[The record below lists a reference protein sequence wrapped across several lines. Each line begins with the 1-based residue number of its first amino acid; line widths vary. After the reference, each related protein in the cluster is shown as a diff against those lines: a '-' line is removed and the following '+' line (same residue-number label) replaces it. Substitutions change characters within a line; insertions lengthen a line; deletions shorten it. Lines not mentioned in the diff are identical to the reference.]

1 MRDIKYKGWNTE
13 QNIMYSEKEL
23 GQDELTI
30 DPDGRG
36 FVNVC
41 SSDKKFSE
49 YYSHILPL
57 QYTSLKDKNE
67 FDIYDGDIIKCT
79 DGADEIDIR
88 DSDTGVGCVE
98 WNYTYG
104 FWSISKIENGLGD
117 ILQKGYIEIIGNK
130 YENPEL
136 LI

>member
-30 DPDGRG
+30 DPDGKG

-57 QYTSLKDKNE
+57 QYTGKKDNKGIE
-67 FDIYDGDIIKCT
+67 IYEGDIIIKPANRNRHLEVVFSDDVACFEAIHSVGARSLCGYVNS
-79 DGADEIDIR
+79 DG
-88 DSDTGVGCVE
+88 GV
-98 WNYTYG
+98 
-104 FWSISKIENGLGD
+104 L
-117 ILQKGYIEIIGNK
+117 IIGNI
-130 YENPEL
+130 YENLEL
-136 LI
+136 LK

>member
-57 QYTSLKDKNE
+57 QYTGQKDNNGVE
-67 FDIYDGDIIKCT
+67 IYENDIVQFTAFGRTVIGVIEWDVDDGLPGFIIVDT
-79 DGADEIDIR
+79 DGSGTI
-88 DSDTGVGCVE
+88 
-98 WNYTYG
+98 
-104 FWSISKIENGLGD
+104 WSFLYD
-117 ILQKGYIEIIGNK
+117 DLTVIGNIYK
-130 YENPEL
+130 NPEL